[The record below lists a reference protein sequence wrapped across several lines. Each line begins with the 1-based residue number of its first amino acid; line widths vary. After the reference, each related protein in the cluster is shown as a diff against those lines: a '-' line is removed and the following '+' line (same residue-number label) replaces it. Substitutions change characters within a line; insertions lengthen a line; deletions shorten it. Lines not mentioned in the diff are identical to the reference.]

1 MATVTH
7 IWATAFLQAAQEQGL
22 NQAVFEDI
30 QGLLALFKEAPEI
43 LDALGNPKLS
53 RRQAQEVIRQQ
64 FSNKVQPLTIHLL
77 LLLLDRRRWEVMEDI
92 LAEIVEI
99 HERRTDGKDVFITT
113 AKPIKENERKSLEAT
128 LYPAFDDFADFEFK
142 VDPKII
148 GGLVVEWE
156 GQRADG
162 SIRRQLENMKK
173 RICQGPVVAS
183 WTT

>member
-30 QGLLALFKEAPEI
+30 KGLLALFKEAPEI
-43 LDALGNPKLS
+43 LDALGNPRLS

-99 HERRTDGKDVFITT
+99 HERRTDGKDVIITT
-113 AKPIKENERKSLEAT
+113 AKAIKENEKKSLEAT

-183 WTT
+183 WAS

>member
-1 MATVTH
+1 MATVSH

-22 NQAVFEDI
+22 DQAVFEDV
-30 QGLLALFKEAPEI
+30 QGLRVLFKEAPEI
-43 LDALGNPKLS
+43 LEALGNPKLS
-53 RRQAQEVIRQQ
+53 RRQAQEIIRKQLTGKIQ
-64 FSNKVQPLTIHLL
+64 ALTIHLL
-77 LLLLDRRRWEVMEDI
+77 LLMLDRRRWDVMEDI

-99 HERRTDGKDVFITT
+99 HERRTDGKDVVITT
-113 AKPIKENERKSLEAT
+113 ARPIKDDEQKTLEAT

-183 WTT
+183 WTN